1 MRGSTHPGALESG
14 ADDGEA
20 LGIGEPE
27 PTLRPRLYKI
37 AHSAQFSARQATRRF
52 KARGAGIPSSRRRAR
67 ALQSRTARIID
78 RCHRP
83 NGRILGRA
91 RKGLAYATHARAVR
105 RDDSGCTF
113 NSGKLKN
120 LYACASREGNATVC
134 ICITGGGTT
143 PHYRIDFSPE
153 LPSGEQLHG
162 TFGAFD
168 GTNHKPITSIE
179 ETTAGERENVP
190 LAEHWSTRSMT
201 INDVRSL
208 LRQIRGFK
216 RGRT

>member
-1 MRGSTHPGALESG
+1 
-14 ADDGEA
+14 
-20 LGIGEPE
+20 
-27 PTLRPRLYKI
+27 LRPRLYKI

-113 NSGKLKN
+113 NSGK
-120 LYACASREGNATVC
+120 ARRVCARRVEKSLCLREPRRQCNGVHLHHWRGDHTSLQNRFFAGTAKRGTATRHLWCVRWYKSQTDYKHRGND
-134 ICITGGGTT
+134 GGGKRKC
-143 PHYRIDFSPE
+143 P
-153 LPSGEQLHG
+153 LSGTLEYAIYDHQRCTEPLE
-162 TFGAFD
+162 
-168 GTNHKPITSIE
+168 TNP
-179 ETTAGERENVP
+179 
-190 LAEHWSTRSMT
+190 
-201 INDVRSL
+201 
-208 LRQIRGFK
+208 GFQARADIK
-216 RGRT
+216 RGSPAAG